1 MFLNRFFLC
10 HGRVDQGAGR
20 ACELLQRLTCYDSK
34 REKDARS
41 WDLLGSDNLGLN
53 NTGTTVYQN
62 VEAEKRRTWGRGAET
77 NGSLSATWTLR
88 C

>member
-1 MFLNRFFLC
+1 MVLKRFFLC

-20 ACELLQRLTCYDSK
+20 AYELLQLLTCYDSK
-34 REKDARS
+34 REKDAWS

-62 VEAEKRRTWGRGAET
+62 GEGDKRGRWGRGAEIQ
-77 NGSLSATWTLR
+77 GSLSATWTLR